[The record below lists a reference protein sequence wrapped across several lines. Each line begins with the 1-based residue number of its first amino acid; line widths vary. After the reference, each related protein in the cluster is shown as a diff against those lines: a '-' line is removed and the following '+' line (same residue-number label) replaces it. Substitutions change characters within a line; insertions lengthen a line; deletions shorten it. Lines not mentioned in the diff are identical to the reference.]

1 RGLRGAAAAVAL
13 GRLRASHSLILAG
26 AWYHRLAA
34 TLGTALGRNLLVP
47 GPVLVEADRLLR
59 SRIDGGVARAC

>member
-1 RGLRGAAAAVAL
+1 
-13 GRLRASHSLILAG
+13 LAG

-34 TLGTALGRNLLVP
+34 ALGTALGRNLLVP

-59 SRIDGGVARAC
+59 SRIDGGVARALLSALARGELTPGS